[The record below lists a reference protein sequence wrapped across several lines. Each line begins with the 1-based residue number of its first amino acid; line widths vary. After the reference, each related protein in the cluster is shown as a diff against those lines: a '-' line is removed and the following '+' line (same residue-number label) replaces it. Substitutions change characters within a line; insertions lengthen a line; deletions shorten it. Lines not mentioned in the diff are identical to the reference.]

1 MRLPTSLIAA
11 IAPLLLLGTLSLS
24 VLAEPE
30 DGVRGTY
37 THIHSPLFPARYP
50 FDIEHQLTKSVPV
63 NRSNG
68 GSI

>member
-30 DGVRGTY
+30 HGVRGMY
-37 THIHSPLFPARYP
+37 ISYSPAPSSLPALDP
-50 FDIEHQLTKSVPV
+50 LI
-63 NRSNG
+63 
-68 GSI
+68 